1 MTVEQYLDQCRTL
14 DAQIDNLIYDKD
26 ELKSR
31 LLSTG
36 IDYAK
41 PRVQVSHASDM
52 MSTVYAQ
59 IDEKERK
66 ITEQIDALVDL
77 RMTITDQINA
87 LDDHRF
93 TRLLHMKYVEYKEAP
108 VIGPAL
114 GVSTDY
120 VYKLH
125 PQALKAFHERWGDVL
140 QLDG

>member
-14 DAQIDNLIYDKD
+14 DAQIDNLIFDKD

-36 IDYAK
+36 IDYSR

-66 ITEQIDALVDL
+66 ITEQIHALVDL

-87 LDDHRF
+87 LGDYRYI
-93 TRLLHMKYVEYKEAP
+93 TLLHMKYVEYKEAP
-108 VIGPAL
+108 AIGPAL

-125 PQALKAFHERWGDVL
+125 PKALKAFHDKWGQVL